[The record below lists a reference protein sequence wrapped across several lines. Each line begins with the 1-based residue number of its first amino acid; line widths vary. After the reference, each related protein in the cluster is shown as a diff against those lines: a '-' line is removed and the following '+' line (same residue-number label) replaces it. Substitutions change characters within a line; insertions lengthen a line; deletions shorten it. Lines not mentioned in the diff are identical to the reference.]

1 MKKILLSMTLA
12 VAVLG
17 SAFAVPAD
25 KEPSVIVKTAFAKEF
40 SQVTDV
46 KWNEAAMGNGVYE
59 ARFTFN
65 NEALQAYFTEEGE
78 FLGTTRQI
86 SVSRL
91 PVLAANTLARK
102 YADYHVVSVFEY
114 SKPEGVSYYI
124 TVTDAKGGLL
134 LQAAGNGELTVYK
147 KLKQ

>member
-12 VAVLG
+12 IAVLG

-25 KEPSVIVKTAFAKEF
+25 KEPSVTVKTAFAKEF

-46 KWNEAAMGNGVYE
+46 KWNEAAVGNGVYE

-86 SVSRL
+86 CVSRL
-91 PVLAANTLARK
+91 PVLTANTLARK

-114 SKPEGVSYYI
+114 SKPDGVSYYI
-124 TVTDAKGGLL
+124 TLSDAKGGLL
-134 LQAAGNGELTVYK
+134 LQATGNGELTVYK